1 MAREV
6 VNKMDITTNE
16 RLLEKL
22 GCITFKAR
30 VPSVYYSNR
39 GTGYSTKG
47 AIGTFAE
54 KLSTTQEG
62 YEIYKVR
69 YALAQGYDNTAD
81 SRGWLFLAYDPV
93 SGINVFHTERI
104 FRQKAGSQVEPGTLK
119 SVSPTDD
126 FVKRLQTKIKKT
138 VKAKLLG
145 AA

>member
-69 YALAQGYDNTAD
+69 YALAHDAYNR
-81 SRGWLFLAYDPV
+81 RGWLFLAYDPV
-93 SGINVFHTERI
+93 SGTNS
-104 FRQKAGSQVEPGTLK
+104 GSARNWDDGNSQFIAAGTLK
-119 SVSPTDD
+119 SVSPSDD
-126 FVKRLQTKIKKT
+126 LVKRLQTKIKKT

>member
-6 VNKMDITTNE
+6 VNKMDITKNE

-30 VPSVYYSNR
+30 EPSTGYYA
-39 GTGYSTKG
+39 TGYSTLG

-104 FRQKAGSQVEPGTLK
+104 FRQKVGSQAEAGTLK
-119 SVSPTDD
+119 SVSPVDD
-126 FVKRLQTKIKKT
+126 LVQRLQTKIKKT

>member
-22 GCITFKAR
+22 GCITFKAQE
-30 VPSVYYSNR
+30 PSVYYS
-39 GTGYSTKG
+39 TGYSTKG

-69 YALAQGYDNTAD
+69 YALAHDAYKP
-81 SRGWLFLAYDPV
+81 RGWLVLAYDPV
-93 SGINVFHTERI
+93 SGIN
-104 FRQKAGSQVEPGTLK
+104 SQFIEPGTLK
-119 SVSPTDD
+119 SVSPVDD
-126 FVKRLQTKIKKT
+126 LVKRLQTKIKKT

>member
-6 VNKMDITTNE
+6 VNKMDMTKNE

-22 GCITFKAR
+22 GCKMDITKNERLLERLRCLTEFRITEQKGSINGVMR
-30 VPSVYYSNR
+30 
-39 GTGYSTKG
+39 YSTKG

-62 YEIYKVR
+62 YEIYRVR
-69 YALAQGYDNTAD
+69 YAYCHVGHNPIENRD
-81 SRGWLFLAYDPV
+81 WLFLAYDPV
-93 SGINVFHTERI
+93 SG
-104 FRQKAGSQVEPGTLK
+104 VEASGPG
-119 SVSPTDD
+119 VADD
-126 FVKRLQTKIKKT
+126 LVKRLQTKIKKT